1 MTAYYVAYGWL
12 FLCMALGLLTK
23 RIRIAAAIGFL
34 PILFLIAARGLVGTD
49 TAQYLF
55 IIRAVWASGLE
66 AVSLEP
72 LFGIFSNLLMARL
85 YDPFTTLVVI
95 SVMIAL
101 LMFIAGLRLERTPLV
116 FMAVVMPYFMMDMTM
131 NGVRYGLAFA
141 IITLATGFL
150 LQGRRIVFL
159 LLALLA
165 ALTQLSSL
173 LLAVGIWALL
183 EARLRSFVAIV
194 VLVVPLVAF
203 FGTYLDDKA
212 AIYAGLYIVSPFSG
226 LVPLF
231 LSLALLGG
239 LFTIQELRSTS
250 APQFAVLLGAVLV
263 SYLMTRFTSGGL
275 RMQQLVLFLIYL
287 YGAARIYRL
296 SVDVWRH
303 QLLIVVSLVVALVG
317 GAFRLDNFAEDKD
330 FGPTPFNPYYFI
342 WNHYGFD

>member
-23 RIRIAAAIGFL
+23 RMRLATVVGFL
-34 PILFLIAARGLVGTD
+34 PFLFLIAVRGLVGTD

-55 IIRAVWASGLE
+55 IIRAVWGSGLQ

-72 LFGIFSNLLMARL
+72 LFGLLSNLLMARL

-95 SVMIAL
+95 SVLIAV
-101 LMFIAGLRLERTPLV
+101 LMFIAGVRLERTPLM
-116 FMAVVMPYFMMDMTM
+116 FTAVVMPYFMLDMTM

-141 IITLATGFL
+141 IIALATGFL

-159 LLALLA
+159 LLTVLA

-173 LLAVGIWALL
+173 LLAIGIWTLL

-194 VLVVPLVAF
+194 VLVVPFIAF

-212 AIYAGLYIVSPFSG
+212 AVYSELYIVSPFSG
-226 LVPLF
+226 LVPLA

-239 LFTIQELRSTS
+239 LFTIRDLRNTS
-250 APQFAVLLGAVLV
+250 APQFAVLVGAVLV
-263 SYLMTRFTSGGL
+263 SYVMTRFTSGGL

-296 SVDVWRH
+296 SVDVWRN

-317 GAFRLDNFAEDKD
+317 GVFRLDNFAEDKD

-342 WNHYGFD
+342 WNHYGPD